1 MEIIT
6 LSPYDFASNCYII
19 QSGTSAAVIDPS
31 ANAKRILGV
40 LSERDLTLSAILLT
54 HGHFDHMLHADEL
67 RQATGAP
74 LYVHELDAELTE
86 DGAKNA
92 YSAFFGGDFQIKSAD
107 ALLHDG
113 DIISLSD
120 ENIKVIHTPGHTRG
134 SVCFDTKDALLTG
147 DTLFA
152 NGFGRCDLYGGDRH
166 ALSQSLIKLHDTY
179 RSDRKIYCGHGEPST
194 LFEALDRLN
203 FYF

>member
-6 LSPYDFASNCYII
+6 LSPSDFASNCYII
-19 QSGTSAAVIDPS
+19 RSGSSAAVIDPS
-31 ANAKRILGV
+31 ASAERILGV
-40 LSERDLTLSAILLT
+40 LSVHGLVLSAILLT

-74 LYVHELDAELTE
+74 LYVHELDAELLL

-92 YSAFFGGDFQIKSAD
+92 YAAFFGGDFHINGAD
-107 ALLHDG
+107 ALLCDG
-113 DIISLSD
+113 DIITLSD
-120 ENIKVIHTPGHTRG
+120 DNIKVIHTPGHTRG
-134 SVCFDTKDALLTG
+134 SVCFDTGDALLTG

-166 ALSQSLIKLHDTY
+166 ALSDSLIKLHDAY
-179 RSDRKIYCGHGEPST
+179 RSDREIYCGHGEAST
-194 LFEALDRLN
+194 LFTALDRLN